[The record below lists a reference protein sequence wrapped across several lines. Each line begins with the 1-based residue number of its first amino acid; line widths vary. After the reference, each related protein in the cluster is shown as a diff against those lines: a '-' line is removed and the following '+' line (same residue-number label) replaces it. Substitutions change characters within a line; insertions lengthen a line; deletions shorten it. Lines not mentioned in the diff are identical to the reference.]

1 VATAA
6 VVVTAVA
13 AAIDA
18 TEPVKDRDFDLP
30 QQLFLD
36 SIQSVVAASLE
47 LLESA
52 VFSFASRRG
61 LKYLMVQHQRRYFRS
76 HDCLFLQRP

>member
-1 VATAA
+1 

-30 QQLFLD
+30 QQPFLD
-36 SIQSVVAASLE
+36 SIQSVFAGSLE

-52 VFSFASRRG
+52 VFPFASRRG
-61 LKYLMVQHQRRYFRS
+61 VTYS
-76 HDCLFLQRP
+76 